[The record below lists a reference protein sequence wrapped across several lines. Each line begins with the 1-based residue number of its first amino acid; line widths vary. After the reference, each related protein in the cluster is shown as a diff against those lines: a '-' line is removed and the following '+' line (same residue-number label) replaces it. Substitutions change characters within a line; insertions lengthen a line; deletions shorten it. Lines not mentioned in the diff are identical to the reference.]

1 MFVFINLRIIKRKH
15 VKLQHKLNM
24 PRKGGLFIKTVSL
37 IDKKIIIVAI
47 NLDSLKRSSL
57 FIEYIFISI
66 FPHTIITQHNF
77 VIAVLEMKISEI
89 YTPSVFRIYA
99 ENMCNKLNP

>member
-1 MFVFINLRIIKRKH
+1 
-15 VKLQHKLNM
+15 
-24 PRKGGLFIKTVSL
+24 VSL

-66 FPHTIITQHNF
+66 FPIQSLHNTI
-77 VIAVLEMKISEI
+77 S
-89 YTPSVFRIYA
+89 
-99 ENMCNKLNP
+99 